1 MADKHLI
8 PTLAT
13 LQIAGNNFLLLFRRL
28 DIQGSAQG
36 EVKAGA
42 VDVQL
47 SAQLK
52 SLATQCSSLSD
63 IAIKYYATELPPKVD
78 TSLDGLVKL
87 IEEFPLRLAKS
98 DHPEGVPLKVTV
110 IPNNQLSTANSGKN
124 GKTWGFQFGCIYYF
138 AQAVETSVSC
148 IDN

>member
-1 MADKHLI
+1 M
-8 PTLAT
+8 
-13 LQIAGNNFLLLFRRL
+13 
-28 DIQGSAQG
+28 
-36 EVKAGA
+36 
-42 VDVQL
+42 QL

-124 GKTWGFQFGCIYYF
+124 GKTSYGASIWMYLLLRSGCRNLS
-138 AQAVETSVSC
+138 QLH
-148 IDN
+148 

>member
-1 MADKHLI
+1 M
-8 PTLAT
+8 
-13 LQIAGNNFLLLFRRL
+13 
-28 DIQGSAQG
+28 
-36 EVKAGA
+36 
-42 VDVQL
+42 QL

-124 GKTWGFQFGCIYYF
+124 GKTSYGGFNLDVFI
-138 AQAVETSVSC
+138 TSLRLSKPQSAASTTKTVFPENNSNSSKC
-148 IDN
+148 A